1 MKLTFLVVGVPLFVS
16 GCTSTLPEVVASTG
30 HPDTVID
37 VHDPTR
43 LVQHRGDAAIAIA
56 AILEGERGDVGSQ
69 CRFVIRALCDLAL
82 CGTMLAEN
90 PACPSFGHTKFCSD
104 MVHTGAAA
112 GGA

>member
-37 VHDPTR
+37 VRPVRYQNPIGAYTHRTPVDPKPW
-43 LVQHRGDAAIAIA
+43 RGLTDAQAP
-56 AILEGERGDVGSQ
+56 
-69 CRFVIRALCDLAL
+69 
-82 CGTMLAEN
+82 T
-90 PACPSFGHTKFCSD
+90 
-104 MVHTGAAA
+104 